1 MASQTQSRRVPGPR
15 GVALWHS
22 LRRLRRNPL
31 EEYQALR
38 TQFGDVV
45 RLATL
50 PHPVYLLSHPDAV
63 QYVLRDN
70 AGNYRKGLL
79 FKPIAALQGQGLLT
93 SEGEHWLRQR
103 RLVQPAF
110 HRRQMATFAE
120 VMVDEA
126 RAVVREWRHA
136 GQTGSLV
143 NVAERMHQL
152 TFNVVAR
159 VLLGVAPDALDE
171 YSRQLQAIAL
181 RLLRHMND
189 RATQAWVLP
198 GWIPTRRHRQFRR
211 AVAVYDAL
219 VQQIIAARRQ
229 TLQSAPATDVLA
241 LLLAACDDTSGEG
254 MSDRQL
260 RDEVITFIGA
270 GAETSA
276 HALSWTWYLLAQHP
290 EIAHRV
296 HAELD
301 TVLGGQPPTLHDL
314 PHLPYSRMVLDEALR
329 LYPPSVVLPRQ
340 ANAADTVSGY
350 GIPQDAI
357 VVLSQYITHRHPD
370 FWAAPEQCQP
380 ERFTP
385 AEEARRHRFAYIP
398 FGEGPR
404 MCIGKAFALME
415 MHLVLATLAQAY
427 TLEVVPEYP
436 VVPELA
442 VTLRPRNGL
451 WMTVHTRDAGAAR
464 DAPRAAEERA

>member
-1 MASQTQSRRVPGPR
+1 MASNKQITRAPGPR
-15 GVALWHS
+15 GVALWQS
-22 LRRLRRNPL
+22 LRRLRYNPL
-31 EEYQALR
+31 GEYQALR
-38 TQFGDVV
+38 VQFGDVV
-45 RLATL
+45 RLSTL
-50 PHPVYLLSHPDAV
+50 PHAVYLLSHPDAV

-70 AGNYRKGLL
+70 ARNYRKGVL
-79 FKPIAALQGQGLLT
+79 FKPIEALQGQGLLT

-110 HRRQMATFAE
+110 HRRQLATFAE

-126 RAVVREWRHA
+126 RAVVQEWRQA
-136 GQTGSLV
+136 GQTGTPV
-143 NVAERMHQL
+143 NVAERMNRL
-152 TFNVVAR
+152 TFNVVGR
-159 VLLGVAPDALDE
+159 VVLGVAPDTLEE
-171 YSRQLQAIAL
+171 YSRQLKAIAL
-181 RLLRHMND
+181 RLLQYMHD
-189 RATQAWVLP
+189 RATHPWALP
-198 GWIPTRRHRQFRR
+198 AWIPTPRNRQFRR

-219 VQQIIAARRQ
+219 VQQIISARRHA
-229 TLQSAPATDVLA
+229 LQSARAPATDMLA
-241 LLLAACDDTSGEG
+241 LLLAASDDTSGEG

-290 EIAHRV
+290 AIASRV

-301 TVLGGQPPTLHDL
+301 TVLGGRPPTLHDL
-314 PHLPYSRMVLDEALR
+314 PHLPYSRQVLDEALR

-340 ANAADTVSGY
+340 ANAADTISGY
-350 GIPQDAI
+350 GVPQDA
-357 VVLSQYITHRHPD
+357 VVVISQYIIHRHPD
-370 FWAAPEQCQP
+370 FWSAPEQFQP

-385 AEEARRHRFAYIP
+385 AQAARRHRFAYIP

-404 MCIGKAFALME
+404 MCIGQAFALME

-427 TLEVVPEYP
+427 TLQVVPERP

-442 VTLRPRNGL
+442 VTLRPRDGL
-451 WMTVHTRDAGAAR
+451 WMTVHTRDGT
-464 DAPRAAEERA
+464 

>member
-1 MASQTQSRRVPGPR
+1 
-15 GVALWHS
+15 VALWQS
-22 LRRLRRNPL
+22 LRCLRRNPL
-31 EEYQALR
+31 GEYEALR

-45 RLATL
+45 RLSIL

-110 HRRQMATFAE
+110 HRRQLATFAE

-126 RAVVREWRHA
+126 RAVVREWHHA
-136 GQTGSLV
+136 WQTGTPV
-143 NVAERMHQL
+143 NVAERMNRL
-152 TFNVVAR
+152 TFNVVGR
-159 VLLGVAPDALDE
+159 VLLGVAPDMLDE
-171 YSRQLQAIAL
+171 YSRQLKAIAL
-181 RLLRHMND
+181 RLLQYMNG
-189 RATQAWVLP
+189 RATHLWALP
-198 GWIPTRRHRQFRR
+198 AWIPTPRNRQFRR

-219 VQQIIAARRQ
+219 VQQIISARRQ
-229 TLQSAPATDVLA
+229 ALQSARVPATDVLA

-290 EIAHRV
+290 EIARHV

-301 TVLGGQPPTLHDL
+301 TVLGGRPPTLPDL

-340 ANAADTVSGY
+340 ANAADEMSGY
-350 GIPQDAI
+350 AVPQDA
-357 VVLSQYITHRHPD
+357 VVVISQYIVHRHPD
-370 FWAAPEQCQP
+370 FWSAPEQFQP

-385 AEEARRHRFAYIP
+385 AQEARRHRFAYIP

-415 MHLVLATLAQAY
+415 MHLALATIAQAY
-427 TLEVVPEYP
+427 TLQVVPEHP

-442 VTLRPRNGL
+442 VTLRPRDGL
-451 WMTVHTRDAGAAR
+451 WMTVHAR
-464 DAPRAAEERA
+464 YGK

>member
-1 MASQTQSRRVPGPR
+1 MASQTPSTRAPGPR
-15 GVALWHS
+15 GVALWQS

-31 EEYQALR
+31 GEYEALR
-38 TQFGDVV
+38 AQFGDVV
-45 RLATL
+45 RLSTL
-50 PHPVYLLSHPDAV
+50 PHPIYLLSHPDAA
-63 QYVLRDN
+63 QHVLRDN
-70 AGNYRKGLL
+70 ASNYRKGLL
-79 FKPIAALQGQGLLT
+79 FKPIAALQGEGLLT

-110 HRRQMATFAE
+110 HRRHLATFAE

-126 RAVVREWRHA
+126 QAVVREWRHA
-136 GQTGSLV
+136 GQTGSPV
-143 NVAERMHQL
+143 NVAERMHRL
-152 TFNVVAR
+152 TFNVVGR
-159 VLLGVAPDALDE
+159 VLLGIAPDTLDA

-181 RLLRHMND
+181 QLLQYMND
-189 RATQAWVLP
+189 RATQPWALP
-198 GWIPTRRHRQFRR
+198 GWLPTPRNRQFRR

-229 TLQSAPATDVLA
+229 ALHSAGAAATDVLA
-241 LLLAACDDTSGEG
+241 LLLAACDDTSGQG

-276 HALSWTWYLLAQHP
+276 PALSWTWYLLAQHP
-290 EIAHRV
+290 EIARRV

-301 TVLGGQPPTLHDL
+301 TVLGGRTPTLHDL

-340 ANAADTVSGY
+340 ANAADTISGY
-350 GIPQDAI
+350 AVPQDAI
-357 VVLSQYITHRHPD
+357 VVISQYVIHRHPGV
-370 FWAAPEQCQP
+370 WSGPEQFQP

-385 AEEARRHRFAYIP
+385 AQEARRHRFVYIP

-404 MCIGKAFALME
+404 MCIGKSFALVE
-415 MHLVLATLAQAY
+415 MHLVLATIAQAY
-427 TLEVVPEYP
+427 TLQVVPEHP

-442 VTLRPRNGL
+442 VTLRPRDGL
-451 WMTVHTRDAGAAR
+451 WLTVHTRHGK
-464 DAPRAAEERA
+464 

>member
-1 MASQTQSRRVPGPR
+1 MVSDKHSTRAPGPR
-15 GVALWHS
+15 GVALWQS
-22 LRRLRRNPL
+22 LRRLRRDPL
-31 EEYQALR
+31 GEYRALR

-45 RLATL
+45 RLSIL
-50 PHPVYLLSHPDAV
+50 PHPVYLLSHPGAV

-79 FKPIAALQGQGLLT
+79 FKPIVALQGQGLLT
-93 SEGEHWLRQR
+93 SEGQHWLRQR

-136 GQTGSLV
+136 EQTGTPI
-143 NVAERMHQL
+143 NVAERMNRL
-152 TFNVVAR
+152 TFNVVGR
-159 VLLGVAPDALDE
+159 VLLGVAPDTLDE
-171 YSRQLQAIAL
+171 YSRQLKAIAL
-181 RLLRHMND
+181 RLLQHMND
-189 RATQAWVLP
+189 RATHLWALP
-198 GWIPTRRHRQFRR
+198 GWIPTPRNRQFRR

-219 VQQIIAARRQ
+219 VQQIISARRQ
-229 TLQSAPATDVLA
+229 ALQSAQAPATDVLA

-290 EIAHRV
+290 EIARRM

-301 TVLGGQPPTLHDL
+301 TVLGGRPPTLHDL
-314 PHLPYSRMVLDEALR
+314 PHLPYSRMVLDETLR

-340 ANAADTVSGY
+340 ANTADEISGY
-350 GIPQDAI
+350 AVPQDA
-357 VVLSQYITHRHPD
+357 VVVISQYIIHRHPD
-370 FWAAPEQCQP
+370 FWSAPEQFEP

-385 AEEARRHRFAYIP
+385 AQEARRHRFAYIP

-415 MHLVLATLAQAY
+415 MHLVLATIAQAY
-427 TLEVVPEYP
+427 TLQVVPEHP

-442 VTLRPRNGL
+442 VTLRPRDGL
-451 WMTVHTRDAGAAR
+451 WMTVRAR
-464 DAPRAAEERA
+464 YGK